1 MDLATAFACSV
12 LRRPGSEAIVDG
24 GRRRTYAQWY
34 AEIRAIAGAL
44 RGMGLSPGGHL
55 VVVMRNRYE
64 MATLYWACHLL
75 GAIFTPVSWR
85 GSPEGVA
92 DCLVDAQ
99 GVFAARNRAANDAP
113 PERAGP
119 PR

>member
-1 MDLATAFACSV
+1 MALATAFACSV

-34 AEIRAIAGAL
+34 AEIQAIAGAL

-55 VVVMRNRYE
+55 VVGMRNRYG
-64 MATLYWACHLL
+64 MATLYCACHLL

-85 GSPEGVA
+85 ASPRGTFS
-92 DCLVDAQ
+92 CPVDAQ
-99 GVFAARNRAANDAP
+99 APGVASGGGAACHAP
-113 PERAGP
+113 
-119 PR
+119 

>member
-34 AEIRAIAGAL
+34 AEIQAIAGAL

-64 MATLYWACHLL
+64 SATLYWASHLF

-85 GSPEGVA
+85 
-92 DCLVDAQ
+92 
-99 GVFAARNRAANDAP
+99 AAP
-113 PERAGP
+113 HHYPHCIKGP
-119 PR
+119 PALRGRAYGTAPHVTPNG